1 MKSQMKSTE
10 WSFPMP
16 EEGCFICIDKPKGP
30 TSHQIDYWVRQITGV
45 ERVGHIGTLDPQA
58 TGLLV
63 IALGKCVRLV
73 DIAHEYP
80 KEYIATLKL
89 HADADE
95 ISIRNAFEHFKGEIY
110 QLPPIKSAVAR
121 KLRTREIYGIEIM
134 EIRNR
139 DVLFK
144 VKCQSGT
151 YIRTLCV
158 DIGYYLGT
166 KGNMTDLRRL
176 GTGPFREEMAITL
189 QELSDRVEMAKAGK
203 DHLLKSAMYQ
213 SNFLLSTFSKVII
226 KASTLK
232 TIAHGSDLYPGGI
245 KAIIGEPLAGERVAL
260 ISESG
265 QLVGTGKMVSSFNQ
279 ISDTKIVDLDRVLI
293 DPEPGTSVKAPI
305 QPKEREIHLRED
317 VKKPSRERKF
327 VNDTQ
332 SREKRTQRPAQ
343 RQNQRPDRNNE
354 NRNRNEHRDNFRDN
368 RSFNRNR
375 KKGRN
380 DRKN

>member
-1 MKSQMKSTE
+1 MKSQIKSLE

-16 EEGCFICIDKPKGP
+16 DEGSFICIDKPKGP
-30 TSHQIDYWVRQITGV
+30 TSHQVDYWVRQITGI

-63 IALGKCVRLV
+63 VALGKCVRLV

-80 KEYIATLKL
+80 KEYVATLKL
-89 HADADE
+89 HADSDE
-95 ISIRNAFEHFKGEIY
+95 TSIRNAFEHFKGEVF

-121 KLRTREIYGIEIM
+121 RLRSREIYGMEIM

-166 KGNMTDLRRL
+166 KGNMTDLRRI
-176 GTGPFREEMAITL
+176 GTGPFREGMAITL
-189 QELSDRVEMAKAGK
+189 QDLSDRVQMAKNGK
-203 DHLLKSAMYQ
+203 DHMLKAATYQ
-213 SNFLLSTFSKVII
+213 ANFLLSATSKIVI
-226 KASTLK
+226 KMSSLK
-232 TIAHGSDLYPGGI
+232 TISHGSDLYPGGI

-260 ISESG
+260 VSEAG
-265 QLVGTGKMVSSFNQ
+265 QLVGTGKMVLSYNQ

-293 DPEPGTSVKAPI
+293 DPEPSEKPKIKATVNGKEVHLNVQGANP
-305 QPKEREIHLRED
+305 PKDKKFLKERPVHNDRNLGKKPKYSGNRED
-317 VKKPSRERKF
+317 
-327 VNDTQ
+327 
-332 SREKRTQRPAQ
+332 
-343 RQNQRPDRNNE
+343 
-354 NRNRNEHRDNFRDN
+354 RNRPERREHPRDNFRDS
-368 RSFNRNR
+368 RSKNKNR
-375 KKGRN
+375 KKVRN
-380 DRKN
+380 DRKR

>member
-1 MKSQMKSTE
+1 MKSQTKSIE

-95 ISIRNAFEHFKGEIY
+95 LSIRKAFDHFKGEIY

-121 KLRTREIYGIEIM
+121 KLRTREIYDIEIM

-293 DPEPGTSVKAPI
+293 DPEPENSVKIPVK
-305 QPKEREIHLRED
+305 PKEREIHLRSE
-317 VKKPSRERKF
+317 VKQGSKERKF
-327 VNDTQ
+327 VNDRS
-332 SREKRTQRPAQ
+332 SREKRTQRP
-343 RQNQRPDRNNE
+343 NQWPERNNE
-354 NRNRNEHRDNFRDN
+354 KRNRNEYRDNFKDR
-368 RSFNRNR
+368 RPVNRNR

>member
-1 MKSQMKSTE
+1 MKSQTKSIE

-30 TSHQIDYWVRQITGV
+30 TSHQIDYWVRQITDV

-95 ISIRNAFEHFKGEIY
+95 LSIRKAFDHFKGEIY

-121 KLRTREIYGIEIM
+121 KLRTREIYDIEIM

-293 DPEPGTSVKAPI
+293 DPEPGNSVKIPVK
-305 QPKEREIHLRED
+305 PKEREIHLRSE
-317 VKKPSRERKF
+317 VKQGSKERKF
-327 VNDTQ
+327 VNDRS
-332 SREKRTQRPAQ
+332 SREKRTQRP
-343 RQNQRPDRNNE
+343 NQWPERNNE
-354 NRNRNEHRDNFRDN
+354 KRNRNEYRDNFKDR
-368 RSFNRNR
+368 RPVNRNR

>member
-1 MKSQMKSTE
+1 MKSQTKSIE

-95 ISIRNAFEHFKGEIY
+95 LSIRKAFDHFKGEIY

-121 KLRTREIYGIEIM
+121 KLRTREIYDIEIM

-189 QELSDRVEMAKAGK
+189 QELSDRVEMAKTGK

-293 DPEPGTSVKAPI
+293 DPEPGNSVKIPVK
-305 QPKEREIHLRED
+305 PKEREIHLRSE
-317 VKKPSRERKF
+317 VKQGSKERKF
-327 VNDTQ
+327 VNDRS
-332 SREKRTQRPAQ
+332 SREKRTQRP
-343 RQNQRPDRNNE
+343 NQWPERNNE
-354 NRNRNEHRDNFRDN
+354 KRNRNEYRDNFKDR
-368 RSFNRNR
+368 RPVNRNR

>member
-1 MKSQMKSTE
+1 MKSQTKSIE

-95 ISIRNAFEHFKGEIY
+95 LSIRKAFDHFKGEIY

-121 KLRTREIYGIEIM
+121 KLRTREIYDIEIM

-265 QLVGTGKMVSSFNQ
+265 QLVGTGKMVLSFNQ

-293 DPEPGTSVKAPI
+293 DPEPGNSVKIPVK
-305 QPKEREIHLRED
+305 QKEREIHLRSE
-317 VKKPSRERKF
+317 VKQGSKERKF
-327 VNDTQ
+327 VNDRF
-332 SREKRTQRPAQ
+332 SREKRTQRP
-343 RQNQRPDRNNE
+343 NQWPERNNE
-354 NRNRNEHRDNFRDN
+354 KRNRNEYRDNFKDR
-368 RSFNRNR
+368 RPVNRNR

>member
-1 MKSQMKSTE
+1 MKSQTKSIE

-30 TSHQIDYWVRQITGV
+30 TSHQIDYWVRQITDV

-95 ISIRNAFEHFKGEIY
+95 LSIRKAFDHFKGEIY

-121 KLRTREIYGIEIM
+121 KLRTREIYDIEIM

-293 DPEPGTSVKAPI
+293 DPEPENSVKIPVK
-305 QPKEREIHLRED
+305 PKEREIHLRSE
-317 VKKPSRERKF
+317 VKQGSKERKF
-327 VNDTQ
+327 VNDRS
-332 SREKRTQRPAQ
+332 SREKRTQRP
-343 RQNQRPDRNNE
+343 NQWPERNNE
-354 NRNRNEHRDNFRDN
+354 KRNRNEYRDNFKDR
-368 RSFNRNR
+368 RPVNRNR

>member
-1 MKSQMKSTE
+1 MKSQTKSIE

-95 ISIRNAFEHFKGEIY
+95 LSIRKAFDHFKGEIY

-121 KLRTREIYGIEIM
+121 KLRTREIYDIEIM

-265 QLVGTGKMVSSFNQ
+265 QLVGTGKMVLSFNQ

-293 DPEPGTSVKAPI
+293 DPEPGNSVKIPVK
-305 QPKEREIHLRED
+305 PKEREIHLRSE
-317 VKKPSRERKF
+317 VKQGSKERKF
-327 VNDTQ
+327 VNDRS
-332 SREKRTQRPAQ
+332 SREKRTQRP
-343 RQNQRPDRNNE
+343 NQWPERNNE
-354 NRNRNEHRDNFRDN
+354 KRNRNEYRDNFKDR
-368 RSFNRNR
+368 RPVNRNR

>member
-1 MKSQMKSTE
+1 
-10 WSFPMP
+10 MP
-16 EEGCFICIDKPKGP
+16 DEGCFICIDKPKGP

-80 KEYIATLKL
+80 KEYIATMKL
-89 HADADE
+89 HSDADE
-95 ISIRNAFEHFKGEIY
+95 MSIRKAFDHFKGEIY

-139 DVLFK
+139 DILFR

-226 KASTLK
+226 KASTMK

-265 QLVGTGKMVSSFNQ
+265 QLVGTGKMISSFNQ

-293 DPEPGTSVKAPI
+293 DPEPGTSIKEPVR
-305 QPKEREIHLRED
+305 QREREIHLRSE
-317 VKKPSRERKF
+317 VKHDPKERKF
-327 VNDTQ
+327 IKDIP
-332 SREKRTQRPAQ
+332 SRDRRNQRP
-343 RQNQRPDRNNE
+343 NGRPDRNSE
-354 NRNRNEHRDNFRDN
+354 KRNRNENRDNFKDR
-368 RSFNRNR
+368 RPVSRNR

-380 DRKN
+380 ERKN